1 MPAPQGPREPTGPV
15 RGPVDGPAHDARTAR
30 LSLRA
35 PTPDDVPEL
44 FALYSD
50 PRVWRGDPLLRHPSP
65 ARTRE
70 LLERWRESW
79 RSAGLGLWVARALP
93 APGADEV
100 AGTGEL
106 VGVGGCS
113 LRAAG
118 AWNLAFTLH
127 PERWGRGYAQ
137 EVAAAGTHRARRARP
152 ELPVT
157 AVVAGRNERS
167 VRAVRR
173 AGLHEVWRG
182 PDARDPDPAATLL
195 LFADRP
201 LPRERVRA
209 LVA

>member
-1 MPAPQGPREPTGPV
+1 MPEDPSGCTGPAH
-15 RGPVDGPAHDARTAR
+15 GPAHDARTAR
-30 LSLRA
+30 LSLRT
-35 PTPDDVPEL
+35 PSPDDVPEL

-50 PRVWRGDPLLRHPSP
+50 PRTWQGDPVLRHTSP
-65 ARTRE
+65 ARTLE
-70 LLERWRESW
+70 LVERWRAGW
-79 RSAGLGLWVARALP
+79 RSTGLGLWVART
-93 APGADEV
+93 APGPGA
-100 AGTGEL
+100 GEL

-113 LRAAG
+113 LRAAAT

-127 PERWGRGYAQ
+127 PDRWGQGYAQ
-137 EVAAAGTHRARRARP
+137 EVAAAGTHGARRAHP

-167 VRAVRR
+167 ARAVRR

-182 PDARDPDPAATLL
+182 PDARDPDPSATLL

-201 LPRERVRA
+201 LTAGQVRA